1 MGSYNILDADL
12 SAYTVLVADDIA
24 LNLLM
29 IKKMLAKYNFKVVT
43 AADGQEALGMID
55 EYKPALLLVD
65 LMMPVLNGYEVIE
78 KVRSNP
84 DYASMRIVVLSALN
98 TNDSIVKAFNMGA
111 DEFIT
116 KPILMERL
124 YNSVSK
130 QFELIL
136 AMKAD
141 AEG

>member
-12 SAYTVLVADDIA
+12 SSYTVLVADDIA

-29 IKKMLAKYNFKVVT
+29 VKKMLSRYNFKVVT
-43 AADGQEALGMID
+43 ASDGQEAMDMIA

-65 LMMPVLNGYEVIE
+65 LMMPVLNGFEVIS

-84 DYASMRIVVLSALN
+84 DYTSMRIVVLSALN
-98 TNDSIVKAFNMGA
+98 ASESVIEALTLGA

-116 KPILMERL
+116 KPITLQRL
-124 YNSVSK
+124 YDSVSK

-136 AMKAD
+136 AMGAD
-141 AEG
+141 AND

>member
-43 AADGQEALGMID
+43 AADGQEALDMID

-98 TNDSIVKAFNMGA
+98 TNDSIVKALNMGA

>member
-12 SAYTVLVADDIA
+12 SSYTVLVADDIA

-29 IKKMLAKYNFKVVT
+29 VKKMLSRYNFKVVT
-43 AADGQEALGMID
+43 ASDGQEAMDMIA
-55 EYKPALLLVD
+55 EHKPALLLVD
-65 LMMPVLNGYEVIE
+65 LMMPVLNGFEVIS

-84 DYASMRIVVLSALN
+84 DYTSMRIVVLSALN
-98 TNDSIVKAFNMGA
+98 ASESVIEALTLGA

-116 KPILMERL
+116 KPITLQRL
-124 YNSVSK
+124 YDSVSK

-136 AMKAD
+136 AMGAD
-141 AEG
+141 AND